1 MKHFTLFSEQQI
13 YETYLQY
20 VNKPESYYK
29 LYEKLP
35 LELNNKKWKWENKD
49 FPRVWCVLDFQNWLK
64 KYNLGHFKKVL
75 LTCDSDPEIE
85 HITWDECY
93 YAPYQDGRN
102 DLHYFNIE
110 HKDFDF
116 ITFHQTLE
124 HLYNPFIS
132 MLNLYDHLRTD
143 GYIFTSVPTINIP
156 HAMPFHFNG
165 FTPMGLCL
173 LMKSCGFKI
182 KEIGFWGNRQYI
194 NHIFE
199 HNEWPDYK
207 KLMENGIIKN
217 EKDKNVQCWIL
228 AQK

>member
-1 MKHFTLFSEQQI
+1 MEMG
-13 YETYLQY
+13 
-20 VNKPESYYK
+20 
-29 LYEKLP
+29 
-35 LELNNKKWKWENKD
+35 NKD

-93 YAPYQDGRN
+93 YAPYKDGQN
-102 DLHYFNIE
+102 DLHDFNVD

-199 HNEWPDYK
+199 YNEWPDYR
-207 KLMENGIIKN
+207 KLIENGIIKN